1 MLFNHFYYFYCY
13 CYISYFH
20 LGSLDADT
28 PLSEES
34 LNTTK
39 RYCSAVITAVD
50 IAMKAKLAP
59 IYTSMNTDKSGKP
72 TPNIKTEPGSS
83 SGDTKLRDHERI
95 LVLGRPPGT

>member
-1 MLFNHFYYFYCY
+1 M
-13 CYISYFH
+13 
-20 LGSLDADT
+20 GSLDADT

-50 IAMKAKLAP
+50 VAMKAKLAP
-59 IYTSMNTDKSGKP
+59 MNTSKSTDKSSKP

-83 SGDTKLRDHERI
+83 SGGTKLRNHDRI